1 VPVPG
6 DGHSADQGNTLMK
19 HILLGT
25 SALVA
30 AGLMIAPANAAEKI
44 KLGLGGFY
52 NASMGA
58 NFGGDDDDIDSPA
71 DTSSESGAYHNNFDI
86 HQNTEV
92 HIKGETTLDNGI
104 TVGVRWE
111 LEGEQN
117 TDQIDETWAYFS
129 GGFGE
134 IRFGAEDAAP
144 LQTCVGEAGSVTANF
159 GVSSPNEAFN
169 NAGDNGLAGVGSFGS
184 CYGTAGD
191 GLKVLYYTP
200 QFGPF
205 NFVVSF
211 APEGNAQGKGPT
223 TSTSLDGGP
232 GAGDDSQED
241 EIGVGM
247 NFTHEGNGFSLL
259 GSLGASW
266 ITDDTADDKKGAF
279 YQAGLQV
286 GFGAFTIGVGGEIIN
301 NYNDAFGVSTT
312 GGGDTVADASD
323 LWTLQI
329 GGNYAWDAWTIGLGW
344 THAEAE
350 ITSGSDQDSIDYISL
365 NGSYALGPGIA
376 LEGNVGFVSYSED
389 TDSAT
394 NPADYDAFEIGFGT
408 AISF

>member
-1 VPVPG
+1 
-6 DGHSADQGNTLMK
+6 MK

-30 AGLMIAPANAAEKI
+30 AGLLAAPANAAEKI

-58 NFGGDDDDIDSPA
+58 NFSGDDDDLDAPA

-86 HQNTEV
+86 HQNIEI
-92 HIKGETTLDNGI
+92 HFKGETTLDNGI
-104 TVGVRWE
+104 TVGARVE
-111 LEGEQN
+111 LEGDDDAER
-117 TDQIDETWAYFS
+117 IDESWAYFS

-134 IRFGAEDAAP
+134 IRFGSDDAAP

-169 NAGDNGLAGVGSFGS
+169 NVGDNGLAGVGSFGS

-191 GLKVLYYTP
+191 GLKILYYTP

-211 APEGNAQGKGPT
+211 APEANADDKGPT
-223 TSTSLDGGP
+223 TSTSFDGGP
-232 GAGDDSQED
+232 GGGDDQED

-266 ITDDTADDKKGAF
+266 ITDDTSDDDKTSF

-286 GFGAFTIGVGGEIIN
+286 GFGAWTIGVGGEILN
-301 NYNDAFGVSTT
+301 NYDDAFGSSTPT
-312 GGGDTVADASD
+312 GVTVATDSD
-323 LWTLQI
+323 LWALQI

-344 THAEAE
+344 THAQAE
-350 ITSGSDQDSIDYISL
+350 ITSSSDEDTVDYISL

-376 LEGNVGFVSYSED
+376 LEGNIAYSNYDED
-389 TDSAT
+389 NNDA
-394 NPADYDAFEIGFGT
+394 NADYDAFEVGFGT

>member
-1 VPVPG
+1 
-6 DGHSADQGNTLMK
+6 MK

-30 AGLMIAPANAAEKI
+30 AGLMAAPAGAAEKI
-44 KLGLGGFY
+44 KLQLGGFY

-58 NFGGDDDDIDSPA
+58 NFGSDNDGLDSAGDSTFDSGYA
-71 DTSSESGAYHNNFDI
+71 RNNFDI
-86 HQNTEV
+86 HQNTEIYV
-92 HIKGETTLDNGI
+92 RGETTLDNGI

-111 LEGEQN
+111 IEGEQSG
-117 TDQIDETWAYFS
+117 DQIDETWAYFR

-134 IRFGAEDAAP
+134 IRFGAEDEAA

-169 NAGDNGLAGVGSFGS
+169 SAGVNGLAGVGSFGS
-184 CYGTAGD
+184 CYGVEAD
-191 GLKVLYYTP
+191 GLKILYYTP

-211 APEGNAQGKGPT
+211 APEGNAQQKGPT
-223 TSTSLDGGP
+223 SVISSELDGN
-232 GAGDDSQED
+232 DQED
-241 EIGVGM
+241 VISVGG
-247 NFTHEGNGFSLL
+247 NFSHEGNGFSILA
-259 GSLGASW
+259 SLGGSW
-266 ITDDTADDKKGAF
+266 VTDDTGDDEETEF

-301 NYNDAFGVSTT
+301 NYNDAFGVTAT
-312 GGGDTVADASD
+312 GGGDPVADTSD

-344 THAEAE
+344 THAEME
-350 ITSGSDQDSIDYISL
+350 ISSGSDEDTLDYISL

-376 LEGNVGFVSYSED
+376 LEGNLGYVVYDDDD
-389 TDSAT
+389 TEGQD
-394 NPADYDAFEIGFGT
+394 ADYDSFEIGFGT
-408 AISF
+408 AITF